1 MGIIAVD
8 PTSSFTG
15 GTFLG
20 DRIRMQSL
28 SAESDLLIRS
38 MAIRGKM
45 GGLSAAVNDALL
57 VFDAADCEIIMVQTI
72 GVG

>member
-1 MGIIAVD
+1 
-8 PTSSFTG
+8 
-15 GTFLG
+15 
-20 DRIRMQSL
+20 MQSL

-38 MAIRGKM
+38 MATRGKM

-57 VFDAADCEIIMVQTI
+57 VFDAASCEIIMVQTI